1 MSFVAFFQFILSVET
16 FLTGDWPL
24 LFQIQQSGEW
34 RILDFNS
41 PLGCYDIMLI
51 TYSYCSCPTS
61 SWPIKQTIVK
71 TDLFSL
77 IYRIFYTVLLK
88 VTRTPLDPNNS
99 RYLSL
104 FVYIFYIIKGCADP
118 SGS

>member
-71 TDLFSL
+71 RDLFSL
-77 IYRIFYTVLLK
+77 IYRYNVYEISVCARGEFQSKTNVFHGFTTVQY
-88 VTRTPLDPNNS
+88 S
-99 RYLSL
+99 
-104 FVYIFYIIKGCADP
+104 
-118 SGS
+118 